1 MASFIENPVKYS
13 INKTLFIR
21 LTGIL
26 LGLRKHNWS
35 KVPLVIMETEGASSF
50 HQATL
55 AKEVVKL
62 DSIKSVATSLGS
74 LSIQKELLEMSMS
87 GEFNVI
93 SGVVTDRSAIQAC
106 LQFANDHRMLV
117 EPACGAGLSSIYSD
131 SFITSE
137 SPLKAIKS
145 DNKKPIVLIV
155 CGGEI
160 VSMELLQKWKDQFSL

>member
-1 MASFIENPVKYS
+1 
-13 INKTLFIR
+13 
-21 LTGIL
+21 
-26 LGLRKHNWS
+26 
-35 KVPLVIMETEGASSF
+35 METEGASSF
-50 HQATL
+50 HQAIL
-55 AKEVVKL
+55 AKKVVKL

>member
-1 MASFIENPVKYS
+1 
-13 INKTLFIR
+13 
-21 LTGIL
+21 
-26 LGLRKHNWS
+26 
-35 KVPLVIMETEGASSF
+35 METEGASSF
-50 HQATL
+50 HQATS
-55 AKEVVKL
+55 AKKIVKL